1 MLLPRVLIS
10 QRSSM
15 SSTTICPRR
24 LKIMVRA
31 NSHLQHD
38 PSLNVP
44 LIVHRIGRTGRSGK
58 TGVAT
63 TFINQNC
70 SEQIRLDLK
79 HLLREAK
86 QRIPPFL
93 AAMEDPSEKYGSLTG
108 GCSFCGGL
116 GHRINDCPKLEQ
128 QRKQQMNSVMS
139 SSRNAGGGG
148 F

>member
-1 MLLPRVLIS
+1 M
-10 QRSSM
+10 
-15 SSTTICPRR
+15 
-24 LKIMVRA
+24 
-31 NSHLQHD
+31 
-38 PSLNVP
+38 
-44 LIVHRIGRTGRSGK
+44 HRIGRTGRSGK

-63 TFINQNC
+63 TFINQSC

-93 AAMEDPSEKYGSLTG
+93 AAMDDPSEKYGSLTG

-128 QRKQQMNSVMS
+128 QRKQQMNSMMS